1 MTPKQWSQVEF
12 MFESFS
18 NLDDRIVEMRDLLN
32 LLNDPETD
40 AYDAMAQAA
49 KLEDVSA
56 IVKAKTATIHTLR
69 LHSRPN
75 SARKRVSRPTIRRP
89 NSSRAWE

>member
-1 MTPKQWSQVEF
+1 MTRKQWSQVDF

-18 NLDDRIVEMRDLLN
+18 NLDDRINEMRDLLN
-32 LLNDPETD
+32 LLNDPTTD

-56 IVKAKTATIHTLR
+56 IVQAKTTTIHTFATSLAARLR
-69 LHSRPN
+69 KE
-75 SARKRVSRPTIRRP
+75 ARQQTSYPKPEGSTDD
-89 NSSRAWE
+89 